1 MIALAEAEPVLVVVV
16 TLEVLTVVAL
26 LFVAAVLVVVA
37 CWVLF
42 VWATEL
48 ELAAELLDAA
58 GVVTVCCWLLLVW
71 ATDCCELLWAAEL
84 VVAVLFVATLLEEEL
99 SSWLGVFVG
108 LTIVNVIMW
117 HQDYYLN
124 EENQLKLQNFEQ

>member
-16 TLEVLTVVAL
+16 MLE
-26 LFVAAVLVVVA
+26 VLVVVA

-71 ATDCCELLWAAEL
+71 ATELFATDCCELLWATEL
-84 VVAVLFVATLLEEEL
+84 VAAVLFVATLLEEEL
-99 SSWLGVFVG
+99 SSCFRRML
-108 LTIVNVIMW
+108 
-117 HQDYYLN
+117 
-124 EENQLKLQNFEQ
+124 NQLG